1 MSALELFQPDPVQWP
16 RLHCE
21 IMQKVVEV
29 SDRMQPC
36 TTVHPVLA
44 MLGVTEVMGSTAAV
58 SIGGIDFSD
67 ALAFPIRSATDGAL
81 LNVLFVSDAGDS
93 TIEDTIIPGA
103 AINGGMVSI
112 GEMKGDIIYVAI
124 DLPAALVIA
133 TTTGAPVAC
142 AIYTENLPEVTAAL
156 HARFPTKEI
165 VVCAGTSDGPSL
177 PFATRAAASIGA
189 RLAVAETGSTFFGCY
204 KEAGAEGITRSLEAA
219 EVRGSF
225 GLTAEIPNP
234 LDPPAPTRW
243 PGRVNANLMIQYAV
257 MLLRRYLIIDV
268 YAAMTI
274 VLWALA
280 TYFIREIRVAPLLA
294 FLSPTRR
301 CGKTTAL
308 GLLRSLVCR
317 PYAASNVTPATLYR
331 LPALKPT
338 VLIDE
343 IDTFLRSRELVGIL
357 NGGHTRDA
365 ASIARVE
372 KGKTVSF
379 DTFFMKALFGI
390 GLLPETLADRSIV
403 VPLERKPENEEV
415 ETHIVCE
422 NDVFAP
428 VRACF
433 AALAHRHTDTVRRA
447 SRKPIKLGNDRAGD
461 NWESLL
467 AVASLFGDNWV
478 DYARRAAKLLSA
490 HTGNQSEAG
499 LEQLIVDIKLAFD
512 SCGAAKLST
521 EHLIELLCDDPEKP
535 WATFSRGRPITPHDL
550 AKMLKPLRIESVNL
564 REDRVPGQRDASPT
578 RKGYHRAAFA
588 RAFQQ
593 YVPREPGDSEPA

>member
-1 MSALELFQPDPVQWP
+1 MNSSDLFPVDPAQWS
-16 RLHCE
+16 RLHEE
-21 IMQKVVEV
+21 IMPKVVEV
-29 SDRMQPC
+29 REQMQPC
-36 TTVHPVLA
+36 TVVHPVLA
-44 MLGVTEVMGSTAAV
+44 MLGIEEVTGSTADV
-58 SIGGIDFSD
+58 SISGIDFSG
-67 ALAFPIRSATDGAL
+67 ALAFPVRSASDGSL
-81 LNVLFVSDAGDS
+81 LNVLFVSDAGDGS
-93 TIEDTIIPGA
+93 IEESIIPGA

-112 GEMKGDIIYVAI
+112 GKMNGDTLYLTVG
-124 DLPAALVIA
+124 LPGALAIA
-133 TTTGAPVAC
+133 TATGAPVVS

-156 HARFPTKEI
+156 NARYPSMGI
-165 VVCAGTSDGPSL
+165 IVCAGTSDGPSL
-177 PFATRAAASIGA
+177 PVATRAAASIGA

-204 KEAGAEGITRSLEAA
+204 RESGIEGVARSLEAA
-219 EVRGSF
+219 EVQPGF
-225 GLTAEIPNP
+225 GLAVEMSDP

-243 PGRVNANLMIQYAV
+243 PGRVNTILMIQHAV
-257 MLLRRYLIIDV
+257 MLIRRYLIVDV
-268 YAAMTI
+268 YAAITI

-280 TYFIREIRVAPLLA
+280 TYFAGEIRVAPLLS

-308 GLLRSLVCR
+308 GLLKSLVCR
-317 PYAASNVTPATLYR
+317 PYSASNVTPATLYR

-403 VPLERKPENEEV
+403 VPLERKAENEEV
-415 ETHIVCE
+415 EKHIVCE

-433 AALAHRHTDTVRRA
+433 ASLAHRYADAVRHA
-447 SRKPIKLGNDRAGD
+447 SRNPIKLGNDRAGD
-461 NWESLL
+461 NWEPLL
-467 AVASLFGDNWV
+467 AVASLFGDDWV

-490 HTGNQSEAG
+490 HTGNQSDAG
-499 LEQLIVDIKLAFD
+499 LEELIVDIKVAFD
-512 SCGAAKLST
+512 SCGAAKLTT
-521 EHLIELLCDDPEKP
+521 EHLIEFLCDDPEKP

-588 RAFQQ
+588 RAFRQ
-593 YVPREPGDSEPA
+593 YVPREPEDSETA

>member
-1 MSALELFQPDPVQWP
+1 MSQIDIFPPAPAQWA
-16 RLHCE
+16 RLDDE
-21 IMQKVVEV
+21 IMPKVADVREQM
-29 SDRMQPC
+29 RPC
-36 TTVHPVLA
+36 TTVHPVLT
-44 MLGVTEVMGSTAAV
+44 MLGIEEVIGSTANV
-58 SIGGIDFSD
+58 SISGIDFSD
-67 ALAFPIRSATDGAL
+67 ALTFPIRAASDGTL
-81 LNVLFVSDAGDS
+81 LNVLFVSDAGDGNV
-93 TIEDTIIPGA
+93 EEAIIPGA
-103 AINGGMVSI
+103 TINGGMVSI
-112 GEMKGDIIYVAI
+112 GEMRGDTIYVTVG
-124 DLPAALVIA
+124 LLGALAIA
-133 TTTGAPVAC
+133 TAKAAPVAC

-156 HARFPTKEI
+156 HARYPTREI

-177 PFATRAAASIGA
+177 PFAVRAAASIGA
-189 RLAVAETGSTFFGCY
+189 KLAVAESGSTFFGCY
-204 KEAGAEGITRSLEAA
+204 REAGIEGITRSLEAA
-219 EVRGSF
+219 EVQDSF
-225 GLTAEIPNP
+225 GRATDKSDP

-243 PGRVNANLMIQYAV
+243 PGRVNANLMTQYAV
-257 MLLRRYLIIDV
+257 MLVRRYLIIDV
-268 YAAMTI
+268 YAAITI

-280 TYFIREIRVAPLLA
+280 TYFTNEIRVAPLLA

-308 GLLRSLVCR
+308 GLLKSLVCR
-317 PYAASNVTPATLYR
+317 PYAASNVSAPTLYR
-331 LPALKPT
+331 LPPLKPT

-343 IDTFLRSRELVGIL
+343 IDTFLRSRELVGII

-403 VPLERKPENEEV
+403 VPLERKAENEKV
-415 ETHIVCE
+415 EKHIVCE
-422 NDVFAP
+422 NDPFAP

-433 AALAHRHTDTVRRA
+433 AGLAHRYADAVRHA
-447 SRKPIKLGNDRAGD
+447 SRNSIKLGNDRAGD
-461 NWESLL
+461 NWEPLL

-478 DYARRAAKLLSA
+478 GYARHAAKLISE
-490 HTGNQSEAG
+490 HTGNQSNAG
-499 LEQLIVDIKLAFD
+499 LEELIADIKRAFD

-521 EHLIELLCDDPEKP
+521 EHLIELLCDDQEKP

-578 RKGYHRAAFA
+578 RKGYHRANFA
-588 RAFQQ
+588 RAFRQ
-593 YVPREPGDSEPA
+593 YVPREPEDSEAE